1 MSTAAWIVIAV
12 VVVLV
17 VLAVAFFAMR
27 RSQSAQRTKAHELRD
42 DAVERGAAVDQR
54 EAEAREVAAR
64 AQMAK
69 AEADAKAAEA
79 ARLES
84 VAQQQQAYA
93 ADSRG
98 DVDEQ
103 LQQADRL
110 DPDIDTPDT
119 DAAAASDAD
128 VEADR
133 GFNAAPDRDGDTGPE
148 PRRTE

>member
-27 RSQSAQRTKAHELRD
+27 RSQSAQRTKSHELRD
-42 DAVERGAAVDQR
+42 DAVERGAVVDQR
-54 EAEAREVAAR
+54 EAEAQEVAAR

-84 VAQQQQAYA
+84 VAQQQQAHA
-93 ADSRG
+93 ADSRE

-119 DAAAASDAD
+119 AAASDAD
-128 VEADR
+128 VEAGR
-133 GFNAAPDRDGDTGPE
+133 GFNAGPDRDGYTGRE
-148 PRRTE
+148 PRHTE